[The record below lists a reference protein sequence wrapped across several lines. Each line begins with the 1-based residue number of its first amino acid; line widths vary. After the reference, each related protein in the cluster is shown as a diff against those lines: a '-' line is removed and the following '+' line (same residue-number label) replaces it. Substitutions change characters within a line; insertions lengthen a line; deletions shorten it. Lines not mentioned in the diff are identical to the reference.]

1 MVKGGKT
8 PRYDTDQKAKHDL
21 ESGTHSRFNA
31 LPTVMDGKQ
40 GKRLSLAHLAETGK
54 LPALRKIGRGGS
66 DETLASLDKSWR
78 YHRQEF
84 GSTDTKTVARL
95 FDLCRC
101 WNTLGMLRDAVG
113 TEAPH
118 ILSWTIKAR
127 NTEFFDFLLQQQVD
141 VDRPDEEG
149 KTPLFHASTSG
160 KAFIVRRLLD
170 AGANVHCTAGS
181 VTPLHV
187 SAEKNYTSIVDYL
200 LEAGADVNALNSKGN
215 TALYWASN
223 NGNLEM
229 VRKLLGKGGQA
240 NHTAPSTISPL
251 HVAAV
256 RGHVEIVEVLLDA
269 GADLNARNF
278 EMTPVLVAISYQQER
293 VLDCLLTRGAI
304 ANPSLGE
311 KFALHFAAGKG
322 SRSIVT
328 LLLDAGVGVNTT
340 SAKGHTALH
349 IAAALGNE
357 DLVDRLLARSASVNL
372 KSMSGFTAL
381 HDASLAGHIVVVK
394 QLLYAGADIAS
405 TTCTDYTALHFA
417 AEKGSLDVVKR
428 LMEAGSDVN
437 AQSIRKW
444 TPLLCACREKHLAVV
459 EFLLDHGANPDL
471 LDSQGVSPLIIAS
484 ENGDLGIVRKLVCD
498 YSANVNS
505 QSMNGVTA
513 LHMAAQN
520 GHASVVSFLLN
531 NEADANMLF
540 LGNTTPL
547 AMATWHLHT
556 DVINHLIP
564 VTKDPCILDCFG
576 WNSIDWATANPSV
589 LSKISLETRP
599 EEYIPTSV
607 ATRKSHVR
615 RNISNLARA
624 MLQANVANDNRL
636 PVLGECLLI
645 MHDTTDAEHAF
656 QLQVHPY
663 ATTAEGPLTYWLAC
677 NSCETDIT
685 GNLYICLTCADTALC
700 EDCMTKYKD
709 KTKEMRTCKD
719 HVYHGILSHRHWEG
733 EYGKWPSQLV
743 NTRGQ
748 SVDEWLRH
756 VLVAYGG

>member
-1 MVKGGKT
+1 MQEEPGDQGTDSWLSGGYWRTKLPWRQKAASKPAQSLADNSSIPFYSSLSAGPSEAPPPYEDLREQPTSLVEKDGKT
-8 PRYDTDQKAKHDL
+8 PRDNTDQKAKHDL

-31 LPTVMDGKQ
+31 PANQ
-40 GKRLSLAHLAETGK
+40 TGK

-101 WNTLGMLRDAVG
+101 WNTLGMLRDAVE
-113 TEAPH
+113 TEAPQG
-118 ILSWTIKAR
+118 LSWTIKAR
-127 NTEFFDFLLQQQVD
+127 NTEFFDFLLQRQVD

-149 KTPLFHASTSG
+149 KTPLFHASTLG

-200 LEAGADVNALNSKGN
+200 LEAGANVNALNSKGN

-251 HVAAV
+251 HVAA
-256 RGHVEIVEVLLDA
+256 
-269 GADLNARNF
+269 AR
-278 EMTPVLVAISYQQER
+278 
-293 VLDCLLTRGAI
+293 

-322 SRSIVT
+322 SRSLVT

-372 KSMSGFTAL
+372 KSLSGFTAL

-394 QLLYAGADIAS
+394 QLLYAGANIVF
-405 TTCTDYTALHFA
+405 TTYTGYTALHFA
-417 AEKGSLDVVKR
+417 AEKGSLDVVQR

-444 TPLLCACREKHLAVV
+444 TPLLYACSEKHLAVI
-459 EFLLDHGANPDL
+459 EFLLDHDANPNL
-471 LDSQGVSPLIIAS
+471 F
-484 ENGDLGIVRKLVCD
+484 D
-498 YSANVNS
+498 Y
-505 QSMNGVTA
+505 
-513 LHMAAQN
+513 
-520 GHASVVSFLLN
+520 
-531 NEADANMLF
+531 
-540 LGNTTPL
+540 
-547 AMATWHLHT
+547 
-556 DVINHLIP
+556 
-564 VTKDPCILDCFG
+564 
-576 WNSIDWATANPSV
+576 
-589 LSKISLETRP
+589 
-599 EEYIPTSV
+599 
-607 ATRKSHVR
+607 
-615 RNISNLARA
+615 
-624 MLQANVANDNRL
+624 
-636 PVLGECLLI
+636 
-645 MHDTTDAEHAF
+645 
-656 QLQVHPY
+656 
-663 ATTAEGPLTYWLAC
+663 
-677 NSCETDIT
+677 
-685 GNLYICLTCADTALC
+685 
-700 EDCMTKYKD
+700 
-709 KTKEMRTCKD
+709 
-719 HVYHGILSHRHWEG
+719 
-733 EYGKWPSQLV
+733 
-743 NTRGQ
+743 
-748 SVDEWLRH
+748 
-756 VLVAYGG
+756 